1 MFEGVWR
8 VIILQVL
15 KERGFYLFMLASV
28 VQRDATVLLIW
39 VCNQMVTAVVLSNVV
54 PTLSSSHNHS
64 D

>member
-15 KERGFYLFMLASV
+15 KERGFYLFMLPSV

-39 VCNQMVTAVVLSNVV
+39 GCNQMVIAVVLSNVV